1 METSFSRL
9 ASSTARWSGTSG
21 DRCGYERWVQSAVR
35 PTFHREPAIPSVTL
49 PPPVLSALSALPIVA
64 LLGGLVALN
73 WPARRASIVAFLLAA
88 VIATLFFGMQVEG
101 LLYALAKGVLL
112 SLVVLLV
119 VWSAL
124 LLYTLVDRLGAIAVI
139 GSAMASAAGRPAA
152 QALMIGWG
160 FSGFLQGIAG
170 FGAPVASVV
179 PLLKSAGFEAERSI
193 AGAMV
198 GHSWA
203 ITFGSM
209 GSSYLAILLV
219 TRLPADAV
227 APWTAFLFAIPITA
241 TGLAVL
247 HILLGRDGVR
257 QGWHIALTA
266 GLVMALGMWVV
277 ASLGAAQIAS
287 TVPALLGCGVIW
299 LLARRGTRVEVGERK
314 LSFHT
319 AFLPY
324 YVLIGLTFA
333 TQFGPLAEFVR
344 GMILGVDF
352 PATTTALG
360 YQVVAEPNYPKLRIL
375 SHPATIIAIAIV
387 VMMVVYRQLGIW
399 PSGTL
404 RSALVLTYKRS
415 TASSTAVAFMVM
427 MALVMSD
434 SGMTRA
440 LADAIRNGAGAA
452 FPVLAPYLGVLGAF
466 MTGSNTNSNVTMG
479 LLQLETALA
488 LGLPPVLIAAA
499 QTVGGALGSGV
510 SPDKA
515 VLGSAVAGTPGRE
528 AAITRRAVPY
538 SLVIVGIVGVEVF
551 VLASLG
557 VAP

>member
-1 METSFSRL
+1 M
-9 ASSTARWSGTSG
+9 
-21 DRCGYERWVQSAVR
+21 
-35 PTFHREPAIPSVTL
+35 
-49 PPPVLSALSALPIVA
+49 LSALAALPIVA
-64 LLGGLVALN
+64 LLGGLVALS
-73 WPARRASIVAFLLAA
+73 WPARRASIIAFLVATG
-88 VIATLFFGMQVEG
+88 IATLLFGMSLDG
-101 LLYALAKGVLL
+101 LLFALSKGLLL

-139 GSAMASAAGRPAA
+139 GSAMASAAGQPAA
-152 QALMIGWG
+152 QGLMIGWG

-179 PLLKSAGFEAERSI
+179 PLLKAAGFDVERSV

-219 TRLPADAV
+219 TRLPAEAI
-227 APWTAFLFAIPITA
+227 APWTAALFALPITA

-247 HILLGRDGVR
+247 HILLGREGVR
-257 QGWHIALTA
+257 QGWPIALAA
-266 GLVMALGMWVV
+266 GVVMAIAMWGI

-287 TVPALLGCGVIW
+287 TVPALLGCGTIW
-299 LLARRGTRVEVGERK
+299 LLARGRSAAEAAERK
-314 LSFHT
+314 MSFHL

-324 YVLIGLTFA
+324 YVLIGLTLA
-333 TQFGPLAEFVR
+333 TQFGPLTGIVR
-344 GMILGVDF
+344 AVSLGFDF
-352 PATTTALG
+352 PATATALG

-375 SHPATIIAIAIV
+375 SHPATVIAVAIL
-387 VMMVVYRQLGIW
+387 VMMAVYRRLGMW
-399 PSGTL
+399 PKGTL
-404 RSALVLTYKRS
+404 RSALALTYRRS

-440 LADAIRNGAGAA
+440 LADAIRTGAGAT
-452 FPVLAPYLGVLGAF
+452 FPVLSPYLGVLGAF

-479 LLQLETALA
+479 LLQLETAIA

-515 VLGSAVAGTPGRE
+515 VLGAAVAGTTGRE
-528 AAITRRAVPY
+528 AAITRRALPY
-538 SLVIVGIVGVEVF
+538 SLVIVGLVGIEVV
-551 VLASLG
+551 VLAALG
-557 VAP
+557 AAR